1 MFTLDSAAPASESHS
16 KDGSMLT
23 NPIVSDTAADFAA
36 EIRAGLTRAGQK
48 ELPSKYLYDTLGS
61 KLFDVIVEL
70 PEYGLTRAD
79 ARLLR
84 GHAHE
89 IIRRIPGDVIL
100 CELGSGSG
108 EKTRWILEALS
119 RRRHTNYFPIEI
131 SPSALAVCRR
141 ELADIDSVGIVGL
154 EREYLDGLLEV
165 AARRREGQR
174 ILVLFLG
181 STIGNFSHPADVK
194 FLCEIRRILQPGDA
208 LLLGTDLEKPI
219 PQLIHAYDDPL
230 GVTAA
235 FNLNL
240 LARINREL
248 QGGFDLGQFEHIAR
262 FNSQTRSIEMHLR
275 SKRRQT
281 VAIRRASLT
290 VTFEEGETIWTENSH
305 KYCLEEVV
313 HMAAEAGFVSESQW
327 IDYEW
332 PFAENLLMVGNV
344 E

>member
-1 MFTLDSAAPASESHS
+1 
-16 KDGSMLT
+16 MLT
-23 NPIVSDTAADFAA
+23 NAIVADAAADFAA
-36 EIRAGLTRAGQK
+36 DIRAGLTKTGQK

-61 KLFDVIVEL
+61 KLFEVIVEL

-79 ARLLR
+79 ERLLR
-84 GHAHE
+84 GYAYE
-89 IIRRIPGDVIL
+89 IVRRIPGDVVV

-108 EKTRWILEALS
+108 RKTRWILEALS
-119 RRRHTNYFPIEI
+119 RRRHTYYFPIEI
-131 SPSALAVCRR
+131 SPAALAECRR

-181 STIGNFSHPADVK
+181 STIGNFSPPADVK
-194 FLCEIRRILQPGDA
+194 FLRDVRTILEPGDA

-219 PQLIHAYDDPL
+219 PQLIDAYDDPL

-248 QGGFDLGQFEHIAR
+248 AAAFDLGQFEHVAR
-262 FNSQTRSIEMHLR
+262 FNCATRSVEMHLR

-281 VAIRRASLT
+281 VAIRDADLT
-290 VTFEEGETIWTENSH
+290 VAFEEGETIWTENSH
-305 KYCLEEVV
+305 KYSLEEVAR
-313 HMAAEAGFVSESQW
+313 MASRSGFDCEAQW
-327 IDYEW
+327 IDHEW
-332 PFAENLLMVGNV
+332 PFAENLLIAANV